1 MSHNQLTALYTRY
14 KALKN
19 MLIQDSTA
27 ENVAEYVAIKQQ
39 LMEVV

>member
-14 KALKN
+14 KQLKN
-19 MLIQDSTA
+19 ILIEDSTA
-27 ENVAEYVAIKQQ
+27 ENIAEYVAIKAQ

>member
-1 MSHNQLTALYTRY
+1 MSHNQLFALYTRY
-14 KALKN
+14 KTLKN
-19 MLIQDSTA
+19 MLIADSTA